1 MGRRKVLHPH
11 LILFAPSIDNKK
23 KGGKEAGESLLRERN
38 LSVQIAALPIP
49 LTETRRDILE
59 FIDQP
64 RTDGGVSPMLIHTA
78 EGKRSIDDALVLCI
92 DRHRGETERCI
103 VTLYLLSGEQVTGVL
118 ETTLPD
124 EDAPPLAA

>member
-1 MGRRKVLHPH
+1 M
-11 LILFAPSIDNKK
+11 
-23 KGGKEAGESLLRERN
+23 
-38 LSVQIAALPIP
+38 
-49 LTETRRDILE
+49 TETRRDILK

-78 EGKRSIDDALVLCI
+78 EGKRSFDDALV
-92 DRHRGETERCI
+92 DRHRSETERCI

>member
-1 MGRRKVLHPH
+1 MGRRKVLHRH
-11 LILFAPSIDNKK
+11 LILFAPSVDKK
-23 KGGKEAGESLLRERN
+23 QKRRQIGCRSCCGRE
-38 LSVQIAALPIP
+38 LFSVQIAALYLPA
-49 LTETRRDILE
+49 ETSCDILE

-64 RTDGGVSPMLIHTA
+64 RTGGGVSPMLIHTA
-78 EGKRSIDDALVLCI
+78 EGKHSIDDDLVLCI

-103 VTLYLLSGEQVTGVL
+103 VTVYLLNGEQVTGVL